1 MGDINQS
8 LLYLKTLNHKATST
22 YSTSVWE
29 KMPSLVL
36 EAPLCIH
43 ERVRVKRQINNLLV
57 LFDTG
62 FNPAFSPHKKTRN
75 QILKRN
81 HWRPSCSPKLN
92 CNQSEENNK
101 CKYGLCKRGA
111 NSKTLPMTL
120 HQDPKWG
127 YNVLMMPLNSS
138 KSFPCSCHRKVS
150 ILSLGC
156 FLQNKLGKAYFAL
169 YLTCKSE
176 QPKSVSNQLC
186 TQKHREADTGLD
198 NHSTV
203 CGLPPRTVF
212 TSTHDILL

>member
-1 MGDINQS
+1 MNKTSTLWSDCLFVGLNRFSNLLVLGPLYALKNYWGPQRACVYVGDINQS
-8 LLYLKTLNHKATST
+8 LLYLMTLNHKATST

-29 KMPSLVL
+29 KMPSLAL

-43 ERVRVKRQINNLLV
+43 ERARVKRQINNLLV

-75 QILKRN
+75 QILKRD

-127 YNVLMMPLNSS
+127 YTVLMMPLNSS

-150 ILSLGC
+150 ILSLG
-156 FLQNKLGKAYFAL
+156 
-169 YLTCKSE
+169 
-176 QPKSVSNQLC
+176 
-186 TQKHREADTGLD
+186 
-198 NHSTV
+198 
-203 CGLPPRTVF
+203 
-212 TSTHDILL
+212 